1 MSMRQAITRADE
13 VERFLRSQPD
23 VSPREATLMKVIS
36 ADAISG
42 GVGYRWVYTVRLAV
56 VGSTSSYVPQEDETV
71 NMEAISVSELSNVAA
86 SSYSYGV
93 PPADLP
99 GGFVPVRI
107 PNGTYVE
114 CVPHRRTDGSFI
126 WLIVNTQAITGQCSD
141 NPLAD
146 IVGSDH
152 ITWSEPT
159 IAWRFKP
166 QRRVWLSTECTTADD
181 YTTSVSGTGA
191 AVTFND
197 AAIHT
202 LYHVGIANC
211 TTGTT
216 TTGRAAVV
224 TPTFDCIQ
232 LGSGACVLEMMVRTP
247 SSLSDATNR
256 YNLICGLHDSISTG
270 STPVDGAAFIY
281 RDNLNGG
288 KWQAITASATSG
300 ANTTADTGITVA
312 ASTWYCLRVEVNAT
326 ATEAKFYID
335 EALVATITTNIAS
348 GAADQTGVCVGIRKG
363 AGTTARN
370 MYVDYVDFSQD
381 FTRCAAS

>member
-1 MSMRQAITRADE
+1 MSMRQAISRADE

-23 VSPREATLMKVIS
+23 VAPREATLMKVIS
-36 ADAISG
+36 ATAI
-42 GVGYRWVYTVRLAV
+42 GVGGYRWLYTVRLAA
-56 VGSTSSYVPQEDETV
+56 VGSTSSYVPQEDEAV
-71 NMEAISVSELSNVAA
+71 SMEAISVSELSNVAA

-99 GGFVPVRI
+99 GGFFPVQI

-146 IVGSDH
+146 VVGSDH
-152 ITWSEPT
+152 ITWTEPT

-312 ASTWYCLRVEVNAT
+312 ASTWYCLRIEVNAG

>member
-1 MSMRQAITRADE
+1 MSMRQAISRADE

-23 VSPREATLMKVIS
+23 VAPREATLMKVIS
-36 ADAISG
+36 ATQIGTA
-42 GVGYRWVYTVRLAV
+42 GYRWLYAVRLAA

-71 NMEAISVSELSNVAA
+71 SMEAISVSELSNVAA

-99 GGFVPVRI
+99 GGFFPVQI

-146 IVGSDH
+146 VVGSDH

-166 QRRVWLSTECTTADD
+166 QKRVWLCTDCTTADD

-232 LGSGACVLEMMVRTP
+232 LGSGAVVLEMMVRTP

-256 YNLICGLHDSISTG
+256 YNLICGLHDNIASG
-270 STPVDGAAFIY
+270 STPVDGAAFLY

-288 KWQAITASATSG
+288 KWQVITASATSNV
-300 ANTTADTGITVA
+300 NTTADTGITVA
-312 ASTWYCLRVEVNAT
+312 ASTWYCLRVEVNAA

-335 EALVATITTNIAS
+335 EALVATITTNIPS

-363 AGTTARN
+363 IGTTARN

>member
-1 MSMRQAITRADE
+1 MSMRAAITRSDE
-13 VERFLRSQPD
+13 LERLLTSQAG
-23 VSPREATLMKVIS
+23 VAPREATLMKVI
-36 ADAISG
+36 DATAI
-42 GVGYRWVYTVRLAV
+42 GVGGYRWLYTVRLAA
-56 VGSTSSYVPQEDETV
+56 VGSTSSYVPQEDENV

-93 PPADLP
+93 PPGDLP
-99 GGFVPVRI
+99 GGFFPVQI

-146 IVGSDH
+146 VVGSDH
-152 ITWSEPT
+152 ITWTEPT

-166 QRRVWLSTECTTADD
+166 QKRVWLSTDCTTADD
-181 YTTSVSGTGA
+181 YTTYVSGTAA

-202 LYHVGIANC
+202 LYHVGIASC
-211 TTGTT
+211 ATGST

-224 TPTFDCIQ
+224 TPTSDCIQ
-232 LGSGACVLEMMVRTP
+232 LGSGAVVLEMLIRTP

-256 YNLICGLHDSISTG
+256 YNCIAGLHDDFANSISA
-270 STPVDGAAFIY
+270 VDGVFFHY
-281 RDNLNGG
+281 RDNLNTG
-288 KWQAITASATSG
+288 KWLATCTG
-300 ANTTADTGITVA
+300 AATTSTADTGITVA
-312 ASTWYCLRVEVNAT
+312 ASTWYCLRIEINAG

-335 EALVATITTNIAS
+335 ETLVATITTDVPTGAS
-348 GAADQTGVCVGIRKG
+348 EQTGVCAGIRKG
-363 AGTTARN
+363 AGTTSRV

>member
-1 MSMRQAITRADE
+1 MSMRQAISRADE

-23 VSPREATLMKVIS
+23 VAPREATLMKVIS
-36 ADAISG
+36 ATAI
-42 GVGYRWVYTVRLAV
+42 GVGGYRWLYTVRLAA

-99 GGFVPVRI
+99 GGFFPVQI

-146 IVGSDH
+146 VVGSDH
-152 ITWSEPT
+152 ITWTEPT

-166 QRRVWLSTECTTADD
+166 QKRVWLCTDCTTADD
-181 YTTSVSGTGA
+181 YTTNVSGTGA

-197 AAIHT
+197 SFIHT
-202 LYHVGIANC
+202 NYHVGIAQC
-211 TTGTT
+211 TSGTT
-216 TTGRAAVV
+216 TTGRACVV
-224 TPTFDCIQ
+224 TPTFDCIE
-232 LGSGACVLEMMVRTP
+232 LGSGAVVLEMMVRTP

-256 YNLICGLHDSISTG
+256 YNIVAGLHDNIATA
-270 STPVDGAAFIY
+270 PNAVDGVYFHY
-281 RDNLNGG
+281 RDNLNTG
-288 KWQAITASATSG
+288 KWQAVTYSTTTGATS
-300 ANTTADTGITVA
+300 TADTGITVA
-312 ASTWYCLRVEVNAT
+312 ASTWYCLRVEVNAA

-335 EALVATITTNIAS
+335 EALVATITTNVPVGS
-348 GAADQTGVCVGIRKG
+348 TDQTGVCVGIRKA
-363 AGTTARN
+363 AGTTARA

>member
-1 MSMRQAITRADE
+1 MSMRQAIARADE
-13 VERFLRSQPD
+13 MERFLREQPG
-23 VSPREATLMKVIS
+23 VAPREATLMKVIS

-42 GVGYRWVYTVRLAV
+42 GVGYRWLYTVRLAV

-71 NMEAISVSELSNVAA
+71 SMEAISVSELSNVAA
-86 SSYSYGV
+86 SVYSYGV

-146 IVGSDH
+146 VVGSDH
-152 ITWSEPT
+152 ITWTEPT

-197 AAIHT
+197 AAIHS

-232 LGSGACVLEMMVRTP
+232 LGSGAVVLEMMVRTP
-247 SSLSDATNR
+247 SSLSDVTNR
-256 YNLICGLHDSISTG
+256 YNLICGLHDNIANNFSAING
-270 STPVDGAAFIY
+270 VYFIY
-281 RDNLNGG
+281 RDNVNSG
-288 KWQAITASATSG
+288 KWDARTNSVTTGSLS
-300 ANTTADTGITVA
+300 TADTGITVA
-312 ASTWYCLRVEVNAT
+312 ASTWYCLRIEINAG

-335 EALVATITTNIAS
+335 EALVATITTDIPT
-348 GAADQTGVCVGIRKG
+348 GVADLTGVCVGIRKG

-381 FTRCAAS
+381 FTRCAAT